1 MSSILGFLLLIQ
13 VAAIIF
19 NNKEDI
25 DKGFCHLQK
34 VKINVFLD
42 CILSYTAAVTIA
54 LAKNESDTSGNYIL
68 QCVWI
73 DEKSMNCS
81 GDGDERGNYNSSTEI
96 LEIEL
101 IFKDNK
107 HAGLYLRITTYCN
120 SGSIALTPCRFT
132 ANVDFYNNSTVKVTC
147 QNPTFVNSSSPM
159 IIQAYKGNQYGSCL
173 PQTCLAGPCKNLPD
187 GIQCMLPYNPD
198 EMLQCGLYGAVF
210 NITTPSSEDT
220 TTISPG
226 NSSTLKH
233 TEATESLESSS
244 TSQSITATS
253 AECST
258 SKNDKTTALTSI
270 ERTESEKTVFTTSK
284 GSTDMTSQTNVQQ
297 LKMSSKSP
305 DWVNPVV
312 ICSTLLVLLIIAFV
326 ICGYRRFRKRKEEN
340 N

>member
-1 MSSILGFLLLIQ
+1 MAKLISFQSKTNGLTFLKKKINQLGFFLYEDNDSIIIFFL

-34 VKINVFLD
+34 VKIQVFLD

-120 SGSIALTPCRFT
+120 SGSIALTPCREF
-132 ANVDFYNNSTVKVTC
+132 
-147 QNPTFVNSSSPM
+147 
-159 IIQAYKGNQYGSCL
+159 
-173 PQTCLAGPCKNLPD
+173 
-187 GIQCMLPYNPD
+187 
-198 EMLQCGLYGAVF
+198 
-210 NITTPSSEDT
+210 
-220 TTISPG
+220 
-226 NSSTLKH
+226 
-233 TEATESLESSS
+233 
-244 TSQSITATS
+244 
-253 AECST
+253 
-258 SKNDKTTALTSI
+258 
-270 ERTESEKTVFTTSK
+270 
-284 GSTDMTSQTNVQQ
+284 
-297 LKMSSKSP
+297 
-305 DWVNPVV
+305 
-312 ICSTLLVLLIIAFV
+312 LLIL
-326 ICGYRRFRKRKEEN
+326 CLLRFGFRTFIYLY
-340 N
+340 